1 MGRDQMKT
9 TRNYVRFEGEGDDAK
24 QIHCGPDEATCTLF
38 TYTDVMPDGDEY
50 GLMVIV
56 TEVMEELDPDRHK
69 VAVRSLEKYRKD
81 HE

>member
-1 MGRDQMKT
+1 MRT
-9 TRNYVRFEGEGDDAK
+9 SRHYVRFEGEGDDVK

-38 TYTDVMPDGDEY
+38 TFTDVMPDGDEY

-56 TEVMEELDPDRHK
+56 TEVMEVLDPFRYK
-69 VAVRSLEKYRKD
+69 EAEKALERYRKE